1 MAERAQ
7 SGDPSGQTTGA
18 SQVHLPGT
26 GSRWTAWKPLRVPMF
41 RNLLIADLVSDIGTF
56 MQGVGAAWLMVS
68 QGAGPL
74 LVALTQT
81 ASALP
86 FFLLALPAGALGDIF
101 DRRKLIVTTEVWMVS
116 VATAIA
122 ALTLLHWITPWMLLL
137 LTVALSIGDALEA
150 PTWRAILPEVVPR
163 EDLLPA
169 IALNGIEFNLARAIG
184 PALGG
189 FLIGRG
195 RGHSVYVK
203 CAIFPGCAVG
213 DCPMEAARTAERLA
227 SRNIERRD
235 ARGVSLHPKHTRN
248 VDRPRTDRGD
258 YVFRQPILGA
268 TPNRGSSTAGKRDVI
283 RVAPDRFRRRR
294 DAGSAGATTS
304 AVIFFSGCC
313 AGHGD
318 HGFCRRFM
326 GHGDVQ
332 VHRPVVH
339 SHCVWRRGVDD
350 SDVTDEH
357 SDAERCARLGACARS
372 SDLHAG
378 VHGCVGGR
386 KCILGLCG
394 GAPRHALFL
403 PGSGDWH
410 SGVTSTDSNFAPA
423 EHSGGSWGVGP
434 LA

>member
-1 MAERAQ
+1 
-7 SGDPSGQTTGA
+7 
-18 SQVHLPGT
+18 
-26 GSRWTAWKPLRVPMF
+26 
-41 RNLLIADLVSDIGTF
+41 
-56 MQGVGAAWLMVS
+56 
-68 QGAGPL
+68 
-74 LVALTQT
+74 
-81 ASALP
+81 
-86 FFLLALPAGALGDIF
+86 
-101 DRRKLIVTTEVWMVS
+101 
-116 VATAIA
+116 
-122 ALTLLHWITPWMLLL
+122 
-137 LTVALSIGDALEA
+137 
-150 PTWRAILPEVVPR
+150 
-163 EDLLPA
+163 
-169 IALNGIEFNLARAIG
+169 
-184 PALGG
+184 
-189 FLIGRG
+189 
-195 RGHSVYVK
+195 
-203 CAIFPGCAVG
+203 
-213 DCPMEAARTAERLA
+213 MEAARTAERLA

-258 YVFRQPILGA
+258 YVFRQPILGV

-339 SHCVWRRGVDD
+339 SHCVWRCGVDD

-423 EHSGGSWGVGP
+423 EHSGGAADLGAWDHWRKPMLVDEVQLDQGPVLVTVEYEIEAKDSDEFLAALEEFSRVRRRDGAARWGVYYDTEHPTLYLETFTVESWAEHLRQHDRLTQADRAVEERLHRFEAKPAKVRHFIYARTKGRT
-434 LA
+434 